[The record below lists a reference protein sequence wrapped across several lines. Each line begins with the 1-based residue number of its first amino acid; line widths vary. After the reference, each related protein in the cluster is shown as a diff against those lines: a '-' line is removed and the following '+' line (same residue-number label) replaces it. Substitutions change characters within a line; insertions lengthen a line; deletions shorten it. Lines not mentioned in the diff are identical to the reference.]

1 MSESTQKAYVPG
13 DACPD
18 CKKAKLTYE
27 PGSHATCDDP
37 GDEPM
42 LYCEECDY
50 DAEIAWDA
58 WNHEKGIFWKLTDV
72 QRERLRVLESK
83 IDEVYP
89 QPTEKDA
96 VKWDDVFGS
105 APEGEFEWKQ
115 DEGGDW
121 TPEQGSET
129 WTQTCDLFDMGRDK
143 DGKRWLE
150 RHEGDCGG
158 NWDVSWRLEDD
169 EDGKGPDDAWQYLL
183 DLHCHHHLRA
193 VSEYYVYVTETGDDC
208 LDDYYHPKA
217 LNPQVVLDSLERY
230 LRQPTER
237 EST

>member
-1 MSESTQKAYVPG
+1 MADNTDLWTATVAAYDSQGLIELTNLNDRSQTSVNGTVGQTAAQAVIDLWPAYAQVAYDGSNALHVEVGIMGVISMLWRRGGSSSTIEQ
-13 DACPD
+13 
-18 CKKAKLTYE
+18 
-27 PGSHATCDDP
+27 
-37 GDEPM
+37 
-42 LYCEECDY
+42 
-50 DAEIAWDA
+50 
-58 WNHEKGIFWKLTDV
+58 
-72 QRERLRVLESK
+72 
-83 IDEVYP
+83 
-89 QPTEKDA
+89 
-96 VKWDDVFGS
+96 VKWDEVFGR

-129 WTQTCDLFDMGRDK
+129 WAQTCDLFDMGRDK

-158 NWDVSWRLEDD
+158 NWEMSWRLEDD